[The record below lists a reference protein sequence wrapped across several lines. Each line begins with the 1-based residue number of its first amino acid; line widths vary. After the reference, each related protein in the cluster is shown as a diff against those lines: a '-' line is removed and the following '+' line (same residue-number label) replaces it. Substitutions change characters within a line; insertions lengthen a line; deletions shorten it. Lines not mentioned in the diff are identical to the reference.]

1 MLKNRFMV
9 EIYRNVQSYKNIIL
23 FLTYKIL

>member
-1 MLKNRFMV
+1 MLKNCFMV